1 MRSLSLVGYKQRQCG
16 RITSRF
22 DLGMG
27 LALYNGQNIWF
38 SFALFFSYVL
48 VLSGKEL
55 ILFMVACAVF
65 CFRFEVKGVEN
76 TGMF

>member
-1 MRSLSLVGYKQRQCG
+1 MGYKQQCG

-22 DLGMG
+22 DVGMG
-27 LALYNGQNIWF
+27 LSLYNGQNMWS

-55 ILFMVACAVF
+55 ILFIVASVMF
-65 CFRFEVKGVEN
+65 CFGFEMKGVEN
-76 TGMF
+76 TGVF